1 MTLKKI
7 KTPAL
12 LLDKNILQQ
21 NLIAMQNKADRFG
34 VALRPHIKTHKCI
47 EIAKEQ
53 VKFGAKGITVSTFYE
68 AAKFADAGFTD
79 ILWALPIIP
88 IYIDD
93 VLNLSEKITF
103 RVLIDSLEVFEVL
116 ETKCLKRGIKLNVW
130 LELDCGQHRS
140 GVNPNS
146 KSAEE
151 LATILAESKYL
162 IFDGIL
168 THAGHSY
175 SAKTRDEIINISEQ
189 ERIVML
195 EFVDRMKKKN
205 LDIPAVSIGS
215 TPTISV
221 AEHLDGVT
229 EIRPGNYVFYDYT
242 QVLLGN
248 CGIDD
253 CALTLLSSVISHQPE
268 AGYFIIDSGALS
280 LSKDMGPVH
289 LQNYSGFGVI
299 IQDYNLKNIHP
310 HLKIQS
316 LTQEH
321 GKVIADRIDT
331 IKEKYRIGEKVRI
344 LENHSCLTAPM
355 FDEYNVVSDDE
366 IVEKWKILRGR

>member
-21 NLIAMQNKADRFG
+21 NLIAMQNKANRFG

-53 VKFGAKGITVSTFYE
+53 VKSGAKGITVSTFYE

-79 ILWALPIIP
+79 IMWALPIIP
-88 IYIDD
+88 VYIDD
-93 VLNLSEKITF
+93 ALNLSEKITF
-103 RVLIDSLEVFEVL
+103 RVLIDSLEAFEVL
-116 ETKCLKRGIKLNVW
+116 QTKCLKRGIKLNVW

-146 KSAEE
+146 KSTEE

-162 IFDGIL
+162 IFDGII

-175 SAKTRDEIINISEQ
+175 IAKTIEEIKNIAEQ
-189 ERIVML
+189 ERVVML
-195 EFVDRMKKKN
+195 EFVERMKKKN
-205 LDIPAVSIGS
+205 IHIPAVSIGS

-221 AEHLDGVT
+221 AENLDRVT

-248 CGIDD
+248 CRVDD
-253 CALTLLSSVISHQPE
+253 CALTVLSSVISHQPE
-268 AGYFIIDSGALS
+268 ADYFIIDSGALS

-310 HLKIQS
+310 HLNIQS
-316 LTQEH
+316 ITQEH
-321 GKVIADRIDT
+321 GKVVADRIDT
-331 IKEKYRIGEKVRI
+331 IKEKYKVGERVRI

-355 FDEYNVVSDDE
+355 FGEYNVVSGDE